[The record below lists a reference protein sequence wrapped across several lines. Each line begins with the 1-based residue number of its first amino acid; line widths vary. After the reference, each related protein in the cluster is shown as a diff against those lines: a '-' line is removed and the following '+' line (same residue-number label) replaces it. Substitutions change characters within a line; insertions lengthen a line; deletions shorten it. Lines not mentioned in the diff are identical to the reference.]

1 MEREQKQVTGLF
13 ISLNVLIISDNYML
27 LKWEISTLRVQ
38 RLDRNIVEFK

>member
-13 ISLNVLIISDNYML
+13 ISLNVLINSDNYML